1 VARMTSKRENARK
14 SKSCGRI
21 AVCSILD
28 PCPSSLHP
36 NNVCCQQ
43 TTVKAAGLLSE
54 TLDSRLNCTAELI
67 HSSDQRI
74 KFNMSSEAG
83 NAQGG
88 GSSINLDQMSLE
100 ELNQMRQQEESRL
113 QAFSGRYSQLRAAA
127 ARLNA
132 SQMAVSEL
140 SPASEGKEVM
150 VPLTE
155 SVYVPGKIRD
165 PNKLLVEVGTGF
177 FVEKSSKDTNAFLDR
192 KLKLCDA
199 NSDNVTKYM
208 QVTQQNIESIQVTMQ
223 GKMMEIRARQEGQR
237 HKAAVEG

>member
-1 VARMTSKRENARK
+1 MTSKRENARK

-113 QAFSGRYSQLRAAA
+113 QAFSGRYSQLRAA
-127 ARLNA
+127 
-132 SQMAVSEL
+132 
-140 SPASEGKEVM
+140 PASEGKEVM